1 MGKKKTGLITDE
13 VRELI
18 NEVARE
24 TASMAYID
32 GMGGEVNYF
41 RAMESCFLIIKSWPR
56 WWPIMKPIHMW
67 SFKAE
72 ARVFQAIP
80 LRAGTH
86 TARRKIYLTK

>member
-41 RAMESCFLIIKSWPR
+41 RAMESLLF
-56 WWPIMKPIHMW
+56 MKHIHMW

-86 TARRKIYLTK
+86 TAQRKIYLTK

>member
-32 GMGGEVNYF
+32 GMGGEVIIS
-41 RAMESCFLIIKSWPR
+41 AQWKVCFLIIKSWPR

-72 ARVFQAIP
+72 AQVFQAIP

>member
-18 NEVARE
+18 NEVARK
-24 TASMAYID
+24 
-32 GMGGEVNYF
+32 V
-41 RAMESCFLIIKSWPR
+41 CFLIIKSWPR
-56 WWPIMKPIHMW
+56 WWLIMKHIHMW

-72 ARVFQAIP
+72 AQVFQAIP